1 MRIIGGDLRR
11 RTLAG
16 PANPRDRTLLRP
28 TSDRMREAIFNILAH
43 GDYPD
48 FEGAQVLDL
57 FAGTGAMGIEALS
70 RGAEKAI
77 FVDNGREAQVILKQ
91 NITTLGLTARAQVV
105 ATDVMRFAGS
115 GAGPYAFI
123 FCDAPY
129 EREMT
134 RPTLDALMANDMLA
148 KDGVIVVETGIDED
162 LDLPSGLAM
171 TGQRHYGSGR
181 IRILR
186 VADPADRDM

>member
-11 RTLAG
+11 RNLAG
-16 PANPRDRTLLRP
+16 PINPRDRTLLRP

-43 GDYPD
+43 GDYPPFMD
-48 FEGAQVLDL
+48 AQVLDL

-70 RGAEKAI
+70 RGAERAI
-77 FVDNGREAQVILKQ
+77 FVDNGREAQTILKQ
-91 NITTLGLTARAQVV
+91 NITTLGLTNRARVV
-105 ATDVMRFAGS
+105 TTDVMRFAG
-115 GAGPYAFI
+115 AGGGPFDFV

-129 EREMT
+129 ERGMT
-134 RPTLDALMANDMLA
+134 RPALDALIAGNMLA
-148 KDGVIVVETGIDED
+148 EDGVIVVETGIDET

-186 VADPADRDM
+186 VADTDVRDT